1 MRRAALCVAAC
12 LVAFSAHAAED
23 PGEEARGW
31 LERMSESLATRNYD
45 GLFTHATGRQVET
58 LRIVHRVEKGRAF
71 ERLVSLD
78 GSGREVVR
86 TRDEVHA
93 YLPDRRVVLVEPRG
107 DEGSLLKALPTPGPK
122 LDRFYDLSV
131 SKGSR
136 LLGRDVRVVDVRPR
150 DIYRYGYRLWL
161 DEETAM
167 PLQSIVADG
176 AGNPIEHIRFTQ
188 LHIKDKIPAR
198 DVEPSVDAS
207 GFQWIRTGRKLAAM
221 PQLPANGGWR
231 PLRVPPGFRLV
242 ASRLQSIPGSPMP
255 AQHLIFSDGI
265 AAISVFIEPSAPSGP
280 RPPEAS
286 TMGSANAYST
296 SIKGHVVTAIGEV
309 PAATVREIA
318 NSVAP
323 VQAVATPAAQPA
335 TQPGTQPSGSLR

>member
-1 MRRAALCVAAC
+1 MRRAACMLAAC
-12 LVAFSAHAAED
+12 LAAFSVHAAED
-23 PGEEARGW
+23 TGQDARGW
-31 LERMSESLATRNYD
+31 LERMSAALATRNYD

-58 LRIVHRVEKGRAF
+58 MRIVHRVEKGKAF

-78 GSGREVVR
+78 GSGREIVR

-122 LDRFYDLSV
+122 LDKYYDLSV

-136 LLGRDVRVVDVRPR
+136 LLGRDVAVIDVRPR

-161 DEETAM
+161 DQETAM
-167 PLQSIVADG
+167 PLQTIVADG
-176 AGNPIEHIRFTQ
+176 EGNPIEHIRFTQ
-188 LHIKDKIPAR
+188 LHVKDKIPAR
-198 DVEPSVDAS
+198 DIEPSVDAT

-265 AAISVFIEPSAPSGP
+265 AAISIFIEPGAPSGP
-280 RPPEAS
+280 RPPETS

-296 SIKGHVVTAIGEV
+296 SVKGHVITAIGEV

-323 VQAVATPAAQPA
+323 VQGAPSPAPNGQAGGA
-335 TQPGTQPSGSLR
+335 AR